1 MSLIHH
7 REGDSA
13 SLHPSIDGSAGMK
26 RVFLA
31 MTSMTQ
37 DQGLSGEDILNV
49 CVKAIH
55 AGSTDTDPERRMVT
69 QEMMEKEIRK
79 VRRAKAEHSGEKS
92 KSRRRIGFQPS

>member
-7 REGDSA
+7 RESDSA
-13 SLHPSIDGSAGMK
+13 SLHPGIDGHAGMK
-26 RVFLA
+26 SVVFLA

-55 AGSTDTDPERRMVT
+55 AGSTDADPERWMVT
-69 QEMMEKEIRK
+69 QQMLEQEIVK
-79 VRRAKAEHSGEKS
+79 
-92 KSRRRIGFQPS
+92 